1 MSVTFECGDKNALVA
16 YLYEECEP
24 ELRDVI
30 SGHLTRCDSCSS
42 EIDGLGW
49 TRRHLEMWAPPM
61 PELGFRMQV
70 PTQEA
75 RLPWWR
81 APLPAWA
88 QAVAAL
94 VIFGVGLSVGLARG
108 PVAAPQVASN
118 QPPPAT
124 VTTTPTTVTA
134 SRNDLSQLEERLKS
148 ADCADS
154 YRCSRP
160 AGRLLVLLVGRRNHA
175 EG

>member
-49 TRRHLEMWAPPM
+49 TRRHLEVWTPPM

-108 PVAAPQVASN
+108 PAAAPQVASN

-124 VTTTPTTVTA
+124 VTTTPTGTA
-134 SRNDLSQLEERLKS
+134 SRNDLSQLEAAVEIR
-148 ADCADS
+148 DCADS
-154 YRCSRP
+154 YRGSRP